1 MKSLS
6 DSYVHLTNY
15 SINKNC
21 EGYVANEDADQCQ
34 GHKWTLKSLWNYL
47 EQRGVYVETIKTS
60 LRDIVVKTIL
70 GVENVLL
77 DMSRGN
83 ISNRYQC
90 FELFGFDILLD
101 SDLKPWLLEVNISPS
116 LHSSSSLDLS
126 VKVPLTPNTLISI
139 IQFL

>member
-6 DSYVHLTNY
+6 DCYVHLTNN

-21 EGYVANEDADQCQ
+21 KGYVADEDADQCQ

-47 EQRGVYVETIKTS
+47 EQRGVDFDTIKTS
-60 LRDIVVKTIL
+60 LRDIVVKTIS

-83 ISNRYQC
+83 VSN
-90 FELFGFDILLD
+90 
-101 SDLKPWLLEVNISPS
+101 
-116 LHSSSSLDLS
+116 
-126 VKVPLTPNTLISI
+126 
-139 IQFL
+139 